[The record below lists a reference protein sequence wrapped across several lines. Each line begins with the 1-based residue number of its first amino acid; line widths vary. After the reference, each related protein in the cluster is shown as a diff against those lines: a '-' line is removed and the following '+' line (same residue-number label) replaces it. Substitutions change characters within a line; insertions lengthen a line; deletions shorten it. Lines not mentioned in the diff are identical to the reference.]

1 LFSFRPPGILVG
13 SKRKATAQALLERK
27 GMKVMAP
34 KDGVMETAA
43 LQTLRIVIADDDPT
57 VRLFFRNALEKDA
70 RHQVVGEA
78 ADGAEMI
85 RTVLDQKPDVIIFD
99 IHMPALDGLE
109 ALRRIYEQQIVAAV
123 AITADRDLDL
133 VRRAMEEHVL
143 AYLVKP
149 VDEHQLGPALQ
160 VAWARFQEL
169 RSLSSENTSLRQTL
183 ENRKIVER
191 AKGVLMKRQRLNEGD
206 AYRRIQR
213 AAMNRRQTMLAIAQ
227 GILSGEINQ
236 L

>member
-1 LFSFRPPGILVG
+1 MEP
-13 SKRKATAQALLERK
+13 ATL
-27 GMKVMAP
+27 P
-34 KDGVMETAA
+34 
-43 LQTLRIVIADDDPT
+43 TLRIVVADDDPT
-57 VRLFFRNALEKDA
+57 IRQFFRNTLETKL

-85 RTVLDQKPDVIIFD
+85 RTVVEQKPDVIVFD
-99 IHMPALDGLE
+99 IHMPALDGIE
-109 ALRRIYEQQIVAAV
+109 ALRRIYDEQIIAAV
-123 AITADRDLDL
+123 AITADRDLEL

-149 VDEHQLGPALQ
+149 VEEHQLGPALQ
-160 VAWARFQEL
+160 VAWARFLEL
-169 RSLSSENTSLRQTL
+169 RSLTTENTSLRQTL

-191 AKGVLMKRQRLNEGD
+191 AKGVLMKRQRLTEAD

-213 AAMNRRQTMLAIAQ
+213 AAMNRRQTMLAVAQ
-227 GILSGEINQ
+227 AILSGEVSQ

>member
-1 LFSFRPPGILVG
+1 MQP
-13 SKRKATAQALLERK
+13 ATLPAMQPTTL
-27 GMKVMAP
+27 P
-34 KDGVMETAA
+34 
-43 LQTLRIVIADDDPT
+43 TLRIVVADDDPT
-57 VRLFFRNALEKDA
+57 IRQFFRGALEKQL
-70 RHQVVGEA
+70 RHHVVGEA
-78 ADGAEMI
+78 ADGAEMV
-85 RTVLDQKPDVIIFD
+85 RTVLEQKPDLIVFD
-99 IHMPALDGLE
+99 IHMPALDGLD
-109 ALRRIYEQQIVAAV
+109 ALRKIYDQQIIAAV
-123 AITADRDLDL
+123 AITADRDIEL

-149 VDEHQLGPALQ
+149 VQEHQLEPALQ

-169 RSLSSENTSLRQTL
+169 RNLTTENTSLRQTL

-191 AKGVLMKRQRLNEGD
+191 AKGVLMKRQRLTEAD

-227 GILSGEINQ
+227 SILSGEVSQ